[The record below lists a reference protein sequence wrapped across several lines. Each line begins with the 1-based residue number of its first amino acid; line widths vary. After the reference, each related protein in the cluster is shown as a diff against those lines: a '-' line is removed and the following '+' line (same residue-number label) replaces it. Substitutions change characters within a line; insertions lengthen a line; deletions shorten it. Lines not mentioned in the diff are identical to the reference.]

1 MARHDS
7 RTHTF
12 TIKDEWYPRLI
23 TALPQTERV
32 LMNYIGKFR
41 DKNISVLNSPY
52 PSKLVFNMNGED
64 VDILFRVTNILRSE
78 FNDTISN
85 IELPKNVAEKKS
97 LNDVNVILIMLM
109 RYYLAKKDTA
119 NFKNVMMYFA
129 YCIYGL
135 RFNVSWKPYGANP
148 DVMRHCINEMT
159 FKFDLKK
166 LGSVEKWLEYLLAKS
181 APTYAEEWE
190 RFSDIDI
197 DVIIS
202 ALYTRISNALKKVRN
217 AYEVSFRNKQVILEN
232 KEFLDG
238 TSVQMEQQSFTGE
251 VEKLSIEYTQ
261 EFFSNKPSSKRIYTA
276 AKIANISISELQVT
290 IDKVFDAAKVPEM
303 KEFMN
308 CIFTIFYSTHEY
320 DDIRNVSV
328 KNAKFLQ
335 EMDSIFRKGNTKD
348 KNILK
353 AKEIMDGWLTR
364 GSQTFRKTTRQPT
377 LADYRRGVYD
387 YFLLMICGF

>member
-1 MARHDS
+1 
-7 RTHTF
+7 
-12 TIKDEWYPRLI
+12 
-23 TALPQTERV
+23 
-32 LMNYIGKFR
+32 MNYIGKYR

-64 VDILFRVTNILRSE
+64 VDILFRVSNVVRKD

-97 LNDVNVILIMLM
+97 LNDVNVILVMLM

-166 LGSVEKWLEYLLAKS
+166 LGSVEKWLEYLLSKS

-217 AYEVSFRNKQVILEN
+217 AYEVSFRNKQVILES

-238 TSVQMEQQSFTGE
+238 TSVQMEQQSFTSE
-251 VEKLSIEYTQ
+251 VEKLSIEFTQ

-290 IDKVFDAAKVPEM
+290 IDKVFDAAMVPEM

-308 CIFTIFYSTHEY
+308 CIFTIFYSTYEY

-328 KNAKFLQ
+328 RNPKFLQ
-335 EMDSIFRKGNTKD
+335 QMDSIFRKGNTKD
-348 KNILK
+348 PNILK
-353 AKEIMDGWLTR
+353 AKEIMDRWLTR
-364 GSQTFRKTTRQPT
+364 GSETFRKTTRQPT
-377 LADYRRGVYD
+377 LADYRRGTYV